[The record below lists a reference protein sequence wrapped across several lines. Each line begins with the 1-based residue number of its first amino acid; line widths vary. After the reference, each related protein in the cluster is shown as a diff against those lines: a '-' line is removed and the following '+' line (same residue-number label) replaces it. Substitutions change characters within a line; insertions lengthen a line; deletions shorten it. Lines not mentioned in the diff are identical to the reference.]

1 MIKRIAIAALLSG
14 TPLAAAPLTTPATTL
29 PQPAS
34 PSYGKSANGVVT
46 RIHLRRFLVGDEERQ
61 IVFALGVFDHA
72 GTIPELTTPDGKK
85 IPTGF
90 FSKPS
95 SILISEAFKIRNGLI
110 QQVEAAG
117 ASVPYHMHPGWGEK

>member
-14 TPLAAAPLTTPATTL
+14 TPLAAAPLTM
-29 PQPAS
+29 
-34 PSYGKSANGVVT
+34 
-46 RIHLRRFLVGDEERQ
+46 
-61 IVFALGVFDHA
+61 
-72 GTIPELTTPDGKK
+72 PDGKK

-110 QQVEAAG
+110 QQVEAVG
-117 ASVPYHMHPGWGEK
+117 ASVPYHMHPGWG